1 MDFSL
6 NDAQREWQT
15 KARKFADEVIR
26 SISLARDRILDP
38 RETWDWEIIKQGSK
52 LGFRT
57 LAVPKEYGGP
67 GADFV
72 SQALVMAEL
81 ARGDSAISKA
91 FSQNWKWSHLISS
104 VCTPEQ
110 KARFLG
116 AFMADDTFVLG
127 KGITEPN
134 AGSDNRLP
142 PEEDPR
148 SGVRLKAER
157 HGDEWVLNGEKCF
170 IANANVG
177 KLFFIDARSNPNVS
191 IKEGVTM
198 FLVPRD
204 TPGFRSGKV
213 FNKNGWRFYQNAEMI
228 FDNARVP
235 HANVIG
241 ETGGHSNQDKG
252 ERTGGDLFGD
262 LELAANA
269 LGVCMAACESAMT
282 LAKSRTQGGKLLVEQ
297 QTVQLKIGRMN
308 MLTEALRAYVMRVAW
323 EHDQKLPSTNAG
335 FVMNY
340 STEVI
345 QEVTQL
351 NMDIHGGAGFT
362 MDAQANKLVR
372 DGIIWTHL
380 AGDTV
385 QRMKVVR
392 RLTKSK

>member
-1 MDFSL
+1 
-6 NDAQREWQT
+6 
-15 KARKFADEVIR
+15 
-26 SISLARDRILDP
+26 
-38 RETWDWEIIKQGSK
+38 
-52 LGFRT
+52 
-57 LAVPKEYGGP
+57 
-67 GADFV
+67 
-72 SQALVMAEL
+72 
-81 ARGDSAISKA
+81 
-91 FSQNWKWSHLISS
+91 
-104 VCTPEQ
+104 
-110 KARFLG
+110 
-116 AFMADDTFVLG
+116 
-127 KGITEPN
+127 
-134 AGSDNRLP
+134 LP